1 MAGEAQAQEEAA
13 EMAEAMGSILSD
25 KDKDVDTFLLHMAEK
40 LCKEFEGDESG
51 RVTSVAEEKM
61 QLLLDLTDER
71 LAGIS
76 LTLEHKFGPML
87 KRYITLCQERK
98 ASRALSRVK
107 VPSRDLKTTAENYRQ
122 CFSSYVDSP
131 YVTYA
136 ATCVK
141 ELGKLSLK
149 DAFVLHFWCMLN
161 CYRAKGDQMFAIS
174 VCGVSSVGKSSLFE
188 SPAFENGHSY
198 VAEAGV
204 GRFAV
209 KKRSTLIYSDISLDA
224 LYKSKDASKF
234 RTIARSEPTTCK
246 VFADTCTLPPLWV
259 LITSNQRIH
268 SHVLPLDSKNFL
280 APTVLP
286 SQLVVTEAKRKLLE
300 ESLSAVKNR
309 VIECYCRKRPEIDPS
324 CLPTHGS
331 FGRVHFLLGAY
342 SYVISVL
349 QKYGPDAFYSPMMLK
364 YVFTSLCDNMELYE
378 RVMDDAKLQRRRLV
392 SLLQKLVPCDEERL
406 SYMNALR
413 KEKRE
418 EGGGEVEDGE
428 ESSVEKEEEL
438 EEGELTAE
446 DFEVKTEPTVQ
457 EVETEQCKSVET
469 TTRKRRRSKSLAR
482 TAKKNRF
489 VDSDVTESE
498 SENDDRDF
506 SVHPES
512 SNDTSSSSECD
523 TDCNESTSSDSS
535 SSSND
540 TSSSTSSDKEEEV
553 DREGFTCNFETQ
565 RFQQD
570 AQEFI

>member
-224 LYKSKDASKF
+224 LYKSKDAS
-234 RTIARSEPTTCK
+234 
-246 VFADTCTLPPLWV
+246 
-259 LITSNQRIH
+259 
-268 SHVLPLDSKNFL
+268 
-280 APTVLP
+280 
-286 SQLVVTEAKRKLLE
+286 
-300 ESLSAVKNR
+300 
-309 VIECYCRKRPEIDPS
+309 
-324 CLPTHGS
+324 
-331 FGRVHFLLGAY
+331 
-342 SYVISVL
+342 
-349 QKYGPDAFYSPMMLK
+349 
-364 YVFTSLCDNMELYE
+364 
-378 RVMDDAKLQRRRLV
+378 
-392 SLLQKLVPCDEERL
+392 
-406 SYMNALR
+406 
-413 KEKRE
+413 
-418 EGGGEVEDGE
+418 
-428 ESSVEKEEEL
+428 
-438 EEGELTAE
+438 
-446 DFEVKTEPTVQ
+446 
-457 EVETEQCKSVET
+457 
-469 TTRKRRRSKSLAR
+469 
-482 TAKKNRF
+482 
-489 VDSDVTESE
+489 
-498 SENDDRDF
+498 
-506 SVHPES
+506 
-512 SNDTSSSSECD
+512 
-523 TDCNESTSSDSS
+523 
-535 SSSND
+535 
-540 TSSSTSSDKEEEV
+540 
-553 DREGFTCNFETQ
+553 
-565 RFQQD
+565 
-570 AQEFI
+570 

>member
-1 MAGEAQAQEEAA
+1 MAATKAEAQEEAA

-161 CYRAKGDQMFAIS
+161 CYRAKGDQMFAVS
-174 VCGVSSVGKSSLFE
+174 VSGVSSVGKSSLFE

-309 VIECYCRKRPEIDPS
+309 VIECYCRKRPEIDPT

-349 QKYGPDAFYSPMMLK
+349 QKYGPDDFYSPMMLK
-364 YVFTSLCDNMELYE
+364 YVFTSLCDNMELYQ
-378 RVMDDAKLQRRRLV
+378 RVMDDSKLQRRRLV
-392 SLLQKLVPCDEERL
+392 LLLEKLVPCDEERL
-406 SYMNALR
+406 CYLNALG
-413 KEKRE
+413 EVKRE
-418 EGGGEVEDGE
+418 DGAVEDGE
-428 ESSVEKEEEL
+428 ESGAEREEEL
-438 EEGELTAE
+438 EEGELAAE
-446 DFEVKTEPTVQ
+446 DFDVKTEPTG
-457 EVETEQCKSVET
+457 ERGETEQCNSAET
-469 TTRKRRRSKSLAR
+469 STRKRQRRSNKNLVR
-482 TAKKNRF
+482 PAKKNRYI
-489 VDSDVTESE
+489 DSDVTESE
-498 SENDDRDF
+498 TEDGDCDF
-506 SVHPES
+506 SVRPES
-512 SNDTSSSSECD
+512 LSDTTTSSSECD
-523 TDCNESTSSDSS
+523 TDCNNSS
-535 SSSND
+535 SSSSSSDN
-540 TSSSTSSDKEEEV
+540 TSSSNTSVDDDEE

-570 AQEFI
+570 AQEFL

>member
-1 MAGEAQAQEEAA
+1 
-13 EMAEAMGSILSD
+13 MAEAMGSILSD

-342 SYVISVL
+342 SYVISLL

-446 DFEVKTEPTVQ
+446 DFEVKTEPAVQ

-512 SNDTSSSSECD
+512 SNDTSSSSESD

>member
-418 EGGGEVEDGE
+418 EGGKVEDGE

-498 SENDDRDF
+498 SENDDRNF

-512 SNDTSSSSECD
+512 SSDTSSSSECD

>member
-418 EGGGEVEDGE
+418 EGGEVEDGE

-512 SNDTSSSSECD
+512 SSDTSSSSECD

>member
-342 SYVISVL
+342 SYVISLL

-446 DFEVKTEPTVQ
+446 DFEVKTEPAVQ

-512 SNDTSSSSECD
+512 SNDTSSSSESD

-535 SSSND
+535 SNSDD

>member
-1 MAGEAQAQEEAA
+1 
-13 EMAEAMGSILSD
+13 MAEAMGSILSD